1 MAKEIGIHEPGLSSY
16 DEAEVPK
23 TVLADA
29 IRYAKELIGKDQKR
43 ITSFKDQLVGMYME
57 VKDNDIVI
65 FFNSGGWGWNLTQQT
80 PGWASILEGAKSELE
95 RLGYSSI
102 VLNYRRTSS
111 GVRGCAREF
120 LEAARRYPSRAEDLA
135 KRIEFLTGHV
145 PGLKVIIAGE
155 STGTIIS
162 DRTMVLLKDNP
173 RVYSIQ
179 TGVPF
184 WHKPGLYERTL
195 LMNTNGR
202 TIDTFSYG
210 KVPVV
215 LRTSIKSWLGLSSP
229 KDEPGDILSW
239 LKAPGHHYTWEYPG
253 VYTRVIDFLQ
263 THFSPVK

>member
-23 TVLADA
+23 TVLAEA

-80 PGWASILEGAKSELE
+80 PGWASILEGIKSELE

-102 VLNYRRTSS
+102 VLNYRRTSG

-120 LEAARRYPSRAEDLA
+120 LEAARHYPSRVEDLA
-135 KRIEFLTGHV
+135 KRIEFLTEHV
-145 PGLKVIIAGE
+145 PDLKIIIAGE

-162 DRTMVLLKDNP
+162 DRTMVRLKDNP

-184 WHKPGLYERTL
+184 WHKPGMSERTL

-215 LRTSIKSWLGLSSP
+215 VRTSIKSWLGLSSP

-263 THFSPVK
+263 THFSLVK

>member
-16 DEAEVPK
+16 DEAEVPE
-23 TVLADA
+23 TVFADA

-43 ITSFKDQLVGMYME
+43 IIYFKDQLVGTYME

-65 FFNSGGWGWNLTQQT
+65 IFNSGGWGWNLTQQT
-80 PGWASILEGAKSELE
+80 PGWASILEGIKSQLE

-102 VLNYRRTSS
+102 VLNYRRTGS

-120 LEAARRYPSRAEDLA
+120 LEAARRYPSKAEDLA
-135 KRIEFLTGHV
+135 KRIEFLTEHV
-145 PGLKVIIAGE
+145 PGLKVIITGE

-173 RVYSIQ
+173 QVYSIQ

-184 WHKPGLYERTL
+184 WHKLGFSERTL
-195 LMNTNGR
+195 MINTNGR
-202 TIDTFSYG
+202 TVDTFSYG

-215 LRTSIKSWLGLSSP
+215 VRTSIKSWLGLSSP
-229 KDEPGDILSW
+229 NDEPGDILSW

-253 VYTRVIDFLQ
+253 VYTKVIDFLQ